1 MNEEEL
7 RPFLFESDEYG
18 YRVNI
23 RNPYVAKLFTRFRD
37 KLRLPTWCPCN
48 DIERLEFETAVIP
61 LLEKKFGTKAPKV
74 NVPQHI
80 RERLP
85 VELVATLYGLDEEFM
100 LNLEKNTK
108 NSRPAQQRK
117 TAAR

>member
-1 MNEEEL
+1 MVNGEEL
-7 RPFLFESDEYG
+7 RPFLYESKYG

-37 KLRLPTWCPCN
+37 KLGLPTWCPCN

-61 LLEKKFGTKAPKV
+61 LLEKKFGIKAPKV

-85 VELVATLYGLDEEFM
+85 VELVASLYGLDEEFM

-108 NSRPAQQRK
+108 K
-117 TAAR
+117 